1 MNIVRPSCCNAS
13 LTNSRLAGVSSIA
26 TSLIEGNIAGWIKT
40 ILADKR
46 LRRNVSE
53 IPQRVAPRD
62 ANRSKIRRFTFT
74 LSGIVI
80 AVSSSEDDNEML
92 STESD
97 QESLPVSSREKWLA
111 LIALVLVTIA
121 AIALLHPR

>member
-1 MNIVRPSCCNAS
+1 
-13 LTNSRLAGVSSIA
+13 
-26 TSLIEGNIAGWIKT
+26 
-40 ILADKR
+40 
-46 LRRNVSE
+46 VSE